1 MAGNTI
7 SSTSRLEYNLPRVYG
22 FAQMTES
29 PGKQHLTKRYMWLVI
44 AAGAAI
50 FAYACYTLPYQQL
63 DFRFLLLFSLTV
75 AISSGIG
82 IRVPRVNTT
91 ITVADSFVF
100 LTLLLYGPEAAVI
113 VAASDGLSS
122 GLRISKRLITVLFN
136 AGATTLAVFLTGAI
150 VRTLFGSPIDI
161 STLPHSLVVILLC
174 VAALVQYLSHTWLV
188 AICLACKSD
197 RPLWQTWAT
206 HYLWSSLT
214 YFVGAF
220 VAGGIIK
227 LQTSISFYAV
237 LAPLPVISIIY
248 FTYEKYLEDIRATAA
263 QAERAERERAEAEH
277 ARAEAE
283 RLRAEQAELH
293 VEELNRYVEKLER
306 TSRELQESREHFRHA
321 AFHDALTGL
330 PNRTL
335 FTDHLRVA
343 VGRARQN
350 DQYLFCV
357 LFLDLD
363 RFKNINDS
371 LGHPCG
377 DELLMLVAR
386 RLEACI
392 RQTDMVARFG
402 GDEFAILLD
411 GMEDPSDAI
420 SVAKKVQQAISAP
433 FKLHNHQAVTTASI
447 GVALGTNNY
456 SEAEDVIRDADT
468 AMYRAKEH
476 GKACYEIFDTA
487 MHTRAVTLLR
497 LESDFRR
504 ALENQELCVYYQ
516 PIVAIESGELHGFEA
531 LVRWEHPERG
541 IILPSDFI
549 PLAEETGLIVPLG
562 LSVLRE
568 ACNQLRSWQQRS
580 VLNRY
585 LIMSVNLSGK
595 QLMQPNLTEKI
606 EEVLRE
612 SQLDPWRLKLEIT
625 ETVVMENSELA
636 AITLTKLRGLGVRL
650 SIDDFGTGY
659 SSLSYLNRFPVD
671 TLKIDRSFVARMS
684 QADENLQIVK
694 TIVTLAGNLGMEVV
708 AEGVETE
715 DQLSQLK
722 ALKCQYAQGFLF
734 AEPLDV
740 DEAELFIQHSAQAM
754 DTNVTSLVS
763 AEFAM

>member
-1 MAGNTI
+1 NAAA
-7 SSTSRLEYNLPRVYG
+7 TS
-22 FAQMTES
+22 
-29 PGKQHLTKRYMWLVI
+29 
-44 AAGAAI
+44 
-50 FAYACYTLPYQQL
+50 
-63 DFRFLLLFSLTV
+63 
-75 AISSGIG
+75 
-82 IRVPRVNTT
+82 
-91 ITVADSFVF
+91 
-100 LTLLLYGPEAAVI
+100 
-113 VAASDGLSS
+113 
-122 GLRISKRLITVLFN
+122 
-136 AGATTLAVFLTGAI
+136 LAVFITGAI
-150 VRTLFGSPIDI
+150 ARILFGSPIDF
-161 STLPHSLVVILLC
+161 LNQPHSSVLILLC
-174 VAALVQYLSHTWLV
+174 IVALVQYLSHTWLV

-197 RPLWQTWAT
+197 RPVWHTWT
-206 HYLWSSLT
+206 KHYLWSSLT

-220 VAGGIIK
+220 VAGGIIQ
-227 LQTSISFYAV
+227 LQTTFSFYAV
-237 LAPLPVISIIY
+237 LAPLPIISIIY

-283 RLRAEQAELH
+283 QLRAEQAELH

-343 VGRARQN
+343 LGRARQN

-377 DELLMLVAR
+377 DELLILVAR
-386 RLEACI
+386 RLEGCI

-411 GMEDPSDAI
+411 GLQEPSDAI
-420 SVAKKVQQAISAP
+420 GVANKVLKAISAP
-433 FKLHNHQAVTTASI
+433 FKLHNHEAVTTASI
-447 GVALGTNNY
+447 GVALGANNY

-468 AMYRAKEH
+468 AMYRAKEQ
-476 GKACYEIFDTA
+476 GKACYEIFNTA

-504 ALENQELCVYYQ
+504 ALENRELCVYYQ
-516 PIVAIESGELHGFEA
+516 PIVSIASGELHGFEA
-531 LVRWEHPERG
+531 LVRWRHPERG

-568 ACNQLRSWQQRS
+568 ACNQLRNWQQRS
-580 VLNRY
+580 VFNRY

-595 QLMQPNLTEKI
+595 QLMQSDLTEKI

-636 AITLTKLRGLGVRL
+636 AITLAKLRELGVRL

-671 TLKIDRSFVARMS
+671 TLKIDRSFVTTLSDAH
-684 QADENLQIVK
+684 ENLQIVK
-694 TIVTLAGNLGMEVV
+694 TIVTLAGNLGMEVI

-715 DQLSQLK
+715 DQLNQLK
-722 ALKCQYAQGFLF
+722 ALKCQYAQGYLF
-734 AEPLDV
+734 SEPLEV
-740 DEAELFIQHSAQAM
+740 AEAEMFIQRAAQVINANASALM
-754 DTNVTSLVS
+754 S

>member
-1 MAGNTI
+1 
-7 SSTSRLEYNLPRVYG
+7 
-22 FAQMTES
+22 MTES
-29 PGKQHLTKRYMWLVI
+29 IGNQRFTKRYMCLMV

-50 FAYACYTLPYQQL
+50 FSYSCYTLPYRQL
-63 DFRFLLLFSLTV
+63 DFRFLLLFLLTAV
-75 AISSGIG
+75 ISSRFA

-91 ITVADSFVF
+91 ITVADTFVF

-113 VAASDGLSS
+113 VAAADGLSS

-136 AGATTLAVFLTGAI
+136 AAASTLAVFITGAI
-150 VRTLFGSPIDI
+150 ARTFFGCPFNIAAQPYSII
-161 STLPHSLVVILLC
+161 VILLC
-174 VAALVQYLSHTWLV
+174 VVALVQYLSHTWLV
-188 AICLACKSD
+188 AICLACKSN
-197 RPLWQTWAT
+197 RPVWQTWTT

-214 YFVGAF
+214 YFIGAF
-220 VAGGIIK
+220 VAGSILK
-227 LQTSISFYAV
+227 LEGTISFYAV
-237 LAPLPVISIIY
+237 LAPLPIISIIY
-248 FTYEKYLEDIRATAA
+248 FTYDKYLEDIRATAA
-263 QAERAERERAEAEH
+263 QAEKAERERAEAEH

-293 VEELNRYVEKLER
+293 VETLNRYVEKLER

-330 PNRTL
+330 PNRSL

-343 VGRARQN
+343 VERARQN
-350 DQYLFCV
+350 DEYLFCV

-377 DELLMLVAR
+377 DELLILVAR

-411 GMEDPSDAI
+411 GMQDPT
-420 SVAKKVQQAISAP
+420 VAMTVAEKVQQTISAP
-433 FKLHNHQAVTTASI
+433 FKLHNHEAVTTASI
-447 GVALGTNNY
+447 GVALSTNNY
-456 SEAEDVIRDADT
+456 AEAEDVIRDADT

-476 GKACYEIFDTA
+476 GKARYEIFDTA
-487 MHTRAVTLLR
+487 MHTHAVTLLR

-516 PIVAIESGELHGFEA
+516 PIVSIGSVELHGFEA
-531 LVRWEHPERG
+531 LVRWRHPERG
-541 IILPSDFI
+541 IVLPSDFI

-562 LSVLRE
+562 LNVLRE
-568 ACNQLRSWQQRS
+568 ACRQLWQWQQRS

-595 QLMQPNLTEKI
+595 QLMQPDLTEQI

-612 SQLDPWRLKLEIT
+612 SHLDPWHLKLEIT
-625 ETVVMENSELA
+625 ETVVMENPELA
-636 AITLTKLRGLGVRL
+636 AITLAKLRGLGVRL

-671 TLKIDRSFVARMS
+671 TLKIDRSFVTTMS
-684 QADENLQIVK
+684 EADENLQIVK
-694 TIVTLAGNLGMEVV
+694 TIVTLAGNLGMEVI

-715 DQLSQLK
+715 EQLNLLRM
-722 ALKCQYAQGFLF
+722 LKCQYAQGYLF
-734 AEPLDV
+734 SEPLDV
-740 DEAELFIQHSAQAM
+740 IEADLFIRNAAQGFDA
-754 DTNVTSLVS
+754 NVTSVVS

>member
-1 MAGNTI
+1 MI
-7 SSTSRLEYNLPRVYG
+7 
-22 FAQMTES
+22 ES
-29 PGKQHLTKRYMWLVI
+29 VGKQSLTKRYMWLMV

-50 FAYACYTLPYQQL
+50 FSYSCYTLPYQQL
-63 DFRFLLLFSLTV
+63 DFRFLLLFSLTLG
-75 AISSGIG
+75 ISSGIG

-91 ITVADSFVF
+91 ITVADTFVF

-113 VAASDGLSS
+113 VAAADGLSS

-136 AGATTLAVFLTGAI
+136 AAATTIAIFITGAI
-150 VRTLFGSPIDI
+150 ARILFGSPIHLATQPYSVI
-161 STLPHSLVVILLC
+161 VVILC
-174 VAALVQYLSHTWLV
+174 VVALVQYLAHTWAV
-188 AICLACKSD
+188 AICLACKSN
-197 RPLWQTWAT
+197 RPVWQTWT
-206 HYLWSSLT
+206 RDYLWSSLT
-214 YFVGAF
+214 YFIGAF
-220 VAGGIIK
+220 LAGGIIK
-227 LQTSISFYAV
+227 LEGTISFYAV
-237 LAPLPVISIIY
+237 LAPLPIISIIY
-248 FTYEKYLEDIRATAA
+248 FTYENYLEDIRATAA
-263 QAERAERERAEAEH
+263 HAERAERERAEAEH

-330 PNRTL
+330 PNRSL

-343 VGRARQN
+343 LERTRQN
-350 DQYLFCV
+350 DEYLFCV

-377 DELLMLVAR
+377 DELLILVAR

-411 GMEDPSDAI
+411 GMQDPSDAMT
-420 SVAKKVQQAISAP
+420 VAEKVQQAISAP
-433 FKLHNHQAVTTASI
+433 FKLHNHDAVTTASI
-447 GVALGTNNY
+447 GVALGANNY
-456 SEAEDVIRDADT
+456 AEAEDVIRDADT

-476 GKACYEIFDTA
+476 GKARYEIFDTA

-516 PIVAIESGELHGFEA
+516 PIVSIESGELHGFEA
-531 LVRWEHPERG
+531 LVRWHHPERG
-541 IILPSDFI
+541 IVLPSDFI

-568 ACNQLRSWQQRS
+568 ACNQLWKWQQHS

-595 QLMQPNLTEKI
+595 QLMQTDLTEKV

-612 SQLDPWRLKLEIT
+612 SHLDPWHLKLEIT
-625 ETVVMENSELA
+625 ESVVMEEPELA
-636 AITLTKLRGLGVRL
+636 AITLAKLRGLGVRL

-671 TLKIDRSFVARMS
+671 TLKIDRSFVTTMS
-684 QADENLQIVK
+684 EADENLQIVK
-694 TIVTLAGNLGMEVV
+694 TIVTLAGNLGMEVI

-715 DQLSQLK
+715 EQLNQLK
-722 ALKCQYAQGFLF
+722 LLKCQYAQGYLF
-734 AEPLDV
+734 SEPLDV
-740 DEAELFIQHSAQAM
+740 MEADMFIRNAAQGVHA
-754 DTNVTSLVS
+754 NVTALMN

>member
-1 MAGNTI
+1 MSNLANPVKM
-7 SSTSRLEYNLPRVYG
+7 STSRPRLP
-22 FAQMTES
+22 MTES
-29 PGKQHLTKRYMWLVI
+29 TGKQRLTKRYMCLVI

-50 FAYACYTLPYQQL
+50 FGYSCYTLPYQQL
-63 DFRFLLLFSLTV
+63 DLRFLLLFSLTV

-82 IRVPRVNTT
+82 IHVPRVNTT
-91 ITVADSFVF
+91 ITVADTFVF
-100 LTLLLYGPEAAVI
+100 LTLLLYGPAAAVI
-113 VAASDGLSS
+113 VAAGDGLSS

-136 AGATTLAVFLTGAI
+136 AAATSLAIFITGALAHI
-150 VRTLFGSPIDI
+150 LFGFPINI
-161 STLPHSLVVILLC
+161 ASQPRSAFIVLLC
-174 VAALVQYLSHTWLV
+174 VVAVSQYVSHTWIV

-197 RPLWQTWAT
+197 RPLWQTWSK

-220 VAGGIIK
+220 VAGSIIK
-227 LQTSISFYAV
+227 LESTISFYAV
-237 LAPLPVISIIY
+237 LAPLPIISIIY

-293 VEELNRYVEKLER
+293 VEELNRYVKKLER
-306 TSRELQESREHFRHA
+306 TSKELQESREHFRHA

-343 VGRARQN
+343 LGHARQN
-350 DQYLFCV
+350 ENYLFCV

-386 RLEACI
+386 RLESCI

-411 GMEDPSDAI
+411 GMQDSPDALT
-420 SVAKKVQQAISAP
+420 VAEKVQRAISAP
-433 FKLHNHQAVTTASI
+433 FKLHNHEAVTTASI
-447 GVALGTNNY
+447 GVALGTSNY

-476 GKACYEIFDTA
+476 GKARYEIFDTA

-497 LESDFRR
+497 LESDLRR

-516 PIVAIESGELHGFEA
+516 PIVSLASRELHGFEA
-531 LVRWEHPERG
+531 LVRWQHPERG
-541 IILPSDFI
+541 LIPPDDFI
-549 PLAEETGLIVPLG
+549 PLAEETGLILPIG
-562 LSVLRE
+562 LQVLRD
-568 ACNQLRSWQQRS
+568 ACHQLRKWQQHS
-580 VLNRY
+580 LSNRD

-595 QLMQPNLTEKI
+595 QLMQPDLIERI
-606 EEVLRE
+606 EEVLHE
-612 SQLDPWRLKLEIT
+612 SQINPWHLKLEIT
-625 ETVVMENSELA
+625 ETVVMENPELA
-636 AITLTKLRGLGVRL
+636 AVTLAKLRGLGLRL

-671 TLKIDRSFVARMS
+671 TLKIDRSFVTSMNETDDS
-684 QADENLQIVK
+684 SQIVK
-694 TIVTLAGNLGMEVV
+694 TIITLAGNLGMQVV

-715 DQLSQLK
+715 EQLEQLRS
-722 ALKCQYAQGFLF
+722 LKCQYAQGFYFSKPLEVIDADLF
-734 AEPLDV
+734 VLSGERV
-740 DEAELFIQHSAQAM
+740 DSIA
-754 DTNVTSLVS
+754 VTDLATVD
-763 AEFAM
+763 FPM